1 MLDHLTVKLKVD
13 KSMLVMVGQSIGCGA
28 AVEMVRRGYG
38 QKLGLLSPF
47 TSLLALSQRIYPMF
61 SPALKLFPFLLKD
74 KFDNLSK
81 ARQLK
86 SKTLVIHGN
95 TDEIVPYDMGLEL
108 AEEIP
113 GAIFQTAKGE
123 GQMSSAAWAAY
134 F

>member
-1 MLDHLTVKLKVD
+1 
-13 KSMLVMVGQSIGCGA
+13 
-28 AVEMVRRGYG
+28 
-38 QKLGLLSPF
+38 
-47 TSLLALSQRIYPMF
+47 MF